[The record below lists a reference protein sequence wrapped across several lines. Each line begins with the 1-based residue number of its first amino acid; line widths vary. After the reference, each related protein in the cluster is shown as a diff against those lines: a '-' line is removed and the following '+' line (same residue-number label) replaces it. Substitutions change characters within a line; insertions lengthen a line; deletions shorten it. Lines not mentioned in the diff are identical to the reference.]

1 VIVTLGGT
9 VLETDREEN
18 RRLYLGWET
27 VTDSCSCDGCRNFL
41 LALPALPGPVR
52 DFFASLG
59 VDLRKAAEV
68 IPWNGEDGGK
78 RMHYGG
84 FYHLGGLLLEG
95 GLEKAGFFPLA
106 EGFCVAFTEEISLPE
121 ADCPSP
127 ALQLE
132 IDFSGVPWLLET
144 RNPY

>member
-1 VIVTLGGT
+1 MIVTLGGT

-18 RRLYLGWET
+18 RRLYAGWET
-27 VTDSCSCDGCRNFL
+27 VTDGCGCDGCRNFL
-41 LALPALPGPVR
+41 LAVPSLPEPVR
-52 DFFASLG
+52 DFFDGLG

-84 FYHLGGLLLEG
+84 FYHLGGRLRAG
-95 GLEKAGFFPLA
+95 GLEKAGFTPLA
-106 EGFCVAFTEEISLPE
+106 EGYCVAFTEEISLPE
-121 ADCPSP
+121 ADCPAR

-132 IDFSGVPWLLET
+132 IDFSGVPWLMDSG
-144 RNPY
+144 NPY